1 MDADVYADDHALRDG
16 ARSSRPGGA
25 ATFDIFAD
33 ADPHLVARIG
43 AVLNLLNVAPSAFHM
58 ECRPGGTAIVQARV
72 DCAEFQ
78 AELVARKLQQLTM
91 VREVVVSYGST
102 LPSSN

>member
-25 ATFDIFAD
+25 ATFDIVAD

-43 AVLNLLNVAPSAFHM
+43 GVLNLLNVAPCAFHM
-58 ECRPGGTAIVQARV
+58 ECRPGGMATVQARV

-91 VREVVVSYGST
+91 VREVVVSYG
-102 LPSSN
+102 PAIHAA